1 MDLEDKLNKALKE
14 QEKESYKAR
23 RNKHAIVA
31 KRWNNILPWNYYKVI
46 SSFSEENLDTLFR
59 CLSVQAKEE
68 IWNYISNSQLAV
80 ILGENESLTSEIF
93 WQMSDQRKWNLLNDE
108 KQISICCGIFFK
120 AEFPK
125 QLKIMEMFSVEN
137 LSEFFRQLTDKGEEE
152 FFDFLQKLYLIEDN
166 EEQKKTIFSKIA
178 ILPAKFLARI
188 FQEADA
194 DVVCQILQ
202 HMKEEAKPEL
212 CRNFHGNV
220 YELFEKTDF
229 ALLNYIEEFPEWNFD
244 AEEMQDFFYN
254 LEEREINIQKYLSV
268 ETILAIYCVATDSKI
283 KEKIL
288 FNFTEMLDKK
298 DLYERLST
306 KDKIEMLE
314 IMVDQKTA
322 GQYDKEKRQYILES
336 AIYILEEKEKSGDKL
351 TYFEEL
357 VLKDLKA

>member
-68 IWNYISNSQLAV
+68 IWNYISNFELASFFKRNCNM
-80 ILGENESLTSEIF
+80 IAEIF
-93 WQMSDQRKWNLLNDE
+93 SQMPQVRKEKWLNGEFYPEYYMIFMKVKFPQKMQVIEMLSVKALEYFCEELDSNGMIAFCNFLLELSVAEECDE
-108 KQISICCGIFFK
+108 SRQKIF
-120 AEFPK
+120 
-125 QLKIMEMFSVEN
+125 
-137 LSEFFRQLTDKGEEE
+137 
-152 FFDFLQKLYLIEDN
+152 QKLADLGSEL
-166 EEQKKTIFSKIA
+166 FG
-178 ILPAKFLARI
+178 KF

-220 YELFEKTDF
+220 YELLEKTDF

-268 ETILAIYCVATDSKI
+268 EAIQAIYCEVKDCKI

-288 FNFTEMLDKK
+288 FNFLESLDMLNLYGQLSSVEDKM
-298 DLYERLST
+298 
-306 KDKIEMLE
+306 EMLE
-314 IMVDQKTA
+314 IMTGRKA
-322 GQYDKEKRQYILES
+322 SGQYDADKKLYMLQNT
-336 AIYILEEKEKSGDKL
+336 IYILEETENLDGL
-351 TYFEEL
+351 NYFEEL
-357 VLKDLKA
+357 LLKDLKA